1 MNIRQAKEQIEFA
14 MRAYF
19 SKDEYGRYCLPSA
32 RQRPMFLMGPPGVGK
47 TAIMAQIAS
56 ELNVALLSYSMTHHT
71 RQSAL
76 GLPFIVQKT
85 YGEREYSVSEYTMSE
100 IIASVYDLM
109 EETGKREGILFLDEM
124 NCVSETLLPV
134 MLQFLQYKVFGRHR
148 VPEGWIIVAAGN
160 PSEYNDSVRDFDMAI
175 WDRVRRIDVEPDF
188 SVWRKYAAET
198 GMHPSVLAYLDGH
211 REHLYS
217 VRATVEGKQ
226 FVTMRGWS
234 DLSDIMLLYDGQGLR
249 IDEVLIGQFVQDEQ
263 IAKDF
268 AVYYD
273 LFKKYRGDYQIAKIM
288 DGIADEKMIV
298 RAKNAPF
305 DERLAVIALLMEE
318 ASVRCQRVMLL
329 ALALDR
335 LLGEAVSLGDMLRR
349 APSDIVGSIDGMIA
363 QKREALYREKQAGSL
378 SRREE
383 TIAEGV
389 IALYGKLRA
398 AVQKKGISDAAG
410 AIVAVQKICVAEKK
424 EISAEA
430 AAVGQ
435 ALANAFAFLE
445 AAFSEGQEILL
456 FVTELTEN
464 FWTSQYIAKFGCERY
479 FAHNKELFFYERQRE
494 IVQQI
499 ENN

>member
-1 MNIRQAKEQIEFA
+1 MNIWQAKEQIEFA

-19 SKDEYGRYCLPSA
+19 SKDEYGRYRLPA
-32 RQRPMFLMGPPGVGK
+32 ERQRPMFLIGPPGVGK

-76 GLPFIVQKT
+76 GLPFIVQKK
-85 YGEREYSVSEYTMSE
+85 YGGKEYSVSEYTMSE

-109 EETGKREGILFLDEM
+109 ERTGKRDGILFLDEM

-160 PSEYNDSVRDFDMAI
+160 PPEYNDSVRDFDMAI

-188 SVWRKYAAET
+188 SVWRKYAAKT

-217 VRATVEGKQ
+217 VRSTVEGKQ

-234 DLSDIMLLYDGQGLR
+234 DLSDTMLLYDGQGLR
-249 IDEVLIGQFVQDEQ
+249 IDEVLIGQFVQDER

-298 RAKNAPF
+298 RAKNALF

-318 ASVRCQRVMLL
+318 ASARCQRVILL
-329 ALALDR
+329 ASALDR

-363 QKREALYREKQAGSL
+363 QKREALYREKLAGAL

-383 TIAEGV
+383 TITEGV
-389 IALYGKLRA
+389 IALYGKFRA
-398 AVQKKGISDAAG
+398 AVQKKGISDSAG
-410 AIVAVQKICVAEKK
+410 AIAAVQKICTVEKK

-445 AAFSEGQEILL
+445 EAFGEGQEILL

-464 FWTSQYIAKFGCERY
+464 FWTSQYIAKFGCEKY
-479 FAHNKELFFYERQRE
+479 LQHNKDLMFFERQVQLAQE
-494 IVQQI
+494 IG
-499 ENN
+499 ND

>member
-85 YGEREYSVSEYTMSE
+85 YGGKEYSVSEYTMSE

-109 EETGKREGILFLDEM
+109 ERTGKREGILFLDEM

-160 PSEYNDSVRDFDMAI
+160 PPEYNDSVRDFDMAI

-234 DLSDIMLLYDGQGLR
+234 DLSDVMFLYEGRGLPV
-249 IDEVLIGQFVQDEQ
+249 DEALIGQFLQDNG

-273 LFKKYRGDYQIAKIM
+273 LFKKYRGDYPIAAIL
-288 DGIADEKMIV
+288 DGGADEKMIV
-298 RAKNAPF
+298 RAKDAPF

-363 QKREALYREKQAGSL
+363 QKREALYREKLAGAL

-383 TIAEGV
+383 TITEGV

-445 AAFSEGQEILL
+445 AAFGEGQEILL

>member
-1 MNIRQAKEQIEFA
+1 MNIWQAKEQIEFA

-19 SKDEYGRYCLPSA
+19 SKDEYGRYRLPA
-32 RQRPMFLMGPPGVGK
+32 ERQRPMFLKGPPGVGK

-85 YGEREYSVSEYTMSE
+85 YGGKEYSVSEYTMSE

-109 EETGKREGILFLDEM
+109 ERTGKREGILFVDEM

-160 PSEYNDSVRDFDMAI
+160 PPEYNDSVRDFDMAI

-217 VRATVEGKQ
+217 VRSTVEGKQ

-305 DERLAVIALLMEE
+305 DERLAVIALLIEE
-318 ASVRCQRVMLL
+318 ASARCQRVMLL

-349 APSDIVGSIDGMIA
+349 APSDIVGSIGGMIA
-363 QKREALYREKQAGSL
+363 QKREAMYREKLAGAL

-383 TIAEGV
+383 TITEGV
-389 IALYGKLRA
+389 IALCGKLRA

-410 AIVAVQKICVAEKK
+410 AIAAVQKICVAEKK

-430 AAVGQ
+430 ASVGQ

-445 AAFSEGQEILL
+445 AAFGEGQEILL

-464 FWTSQYIAKFGCERY
+464 FWTSQYIAKFGCEKY
-479 FAHNKELFFYERQRE
+479 LQYNKDLMFFERQVQLAQE
-494 IVQQI
+494 IG
-499 ENN
+499 ND

>member
-1 MNIRQAKEQIEFA
+1 MNIWQAKEQIEFA

-19 SKDEYGRYCLPSA
+19 SKDEYGRYRLPA
-32 RQRPMFLMGPPGVGK
+32 ERQRPMFLKGPPGVGK

-85 YGEREYSVSEYTMSE
+85 YGGKEYSVSEYTMSE

-109 EETGKREGILFLDEM
+109 ERTGKREGILFLDEM

-160 PSEYNDSVRDFDMAI
+160 PPEYNDSVRDFDMAI

-217 VRATVEGKQ
+217 VRSTVEGKQ

-305 DERLAVIALLMEE
+305 DERLAVIALLIEE
-318 ASVRCQRVMLL
+318 ASARCQRVMLL

-349 APSDIVGSIDGMIA
+349 APSDIVGSIGGMIA
-363 QKREALYREKQAGSL
+363 QKRGAMYREKLAGAL

-383 TIAEGV
+383 TITEGV

-410 AIVAVQKICVAEKK
+410 AIAAVQKICVAEKK

-430 AAVGQ
+430 ASVGQ

-445 AAFSEGQEILL
+445 AAFGEGQEILL

-464 FWTSQYIAKFGCERY
+464 FWTSQYIAKFGCEKY
-479 FAHNKELFFYERQRE
+479 LQYNKDLMFFERQVQLAQE
-494 IVQQI
+494 IG
-499 ENN
+499 ND

>member
-1 MNIRQAKEQIEFA
+1 MNIWQAKEQIEFA

-85 YGEREYSVSEYTMSE
+85 YGGKEYSVSEYTMSE

-109 EETGKREGILFLDEM
+109 ERTGKREGILFLDEM

-217 VRATVEGKQ
+217 VRATVEGKR

-234 DLSDIMLLYDGQGLR
+234 DLSDVMFLYEGRGLPV
-249 IDEVLIGQFVQDEQ
+249 DEALIGQFLQDKG

-318 ASVRCQRVMLL
+318 ASVRCQRVMPL

-363 QKREALYREKQAGSL
+363 QKREALYREKLAGAL

-383 TIAEGV
+383 TITEGV

-445 AAFSEGQEILL
+445 AAFGEGQEILL

>member
-1 MNIRQAKEQIEFA
+1 MNIWQAKEQIEFA

-19 SKDEYGRYCLPSA
+19 SKDEYGRYRLPA
-32 RQRPMFLMGPPGVGK
+32 ERQRPMFLMGPPGVGK

-109 EETGKREGILFLDEM
+109 ERTGKREGILFLDEM

-188 SVWRKYAAET
+188 SVWRKYAADT
-198 GMHPSVLAYLDGH
+198 GTHPAVLSYLDGH
-211 REHLYS
+211 RENLYS
-217 VRATVEGKQ
+217 IRSTVDGKQ

-288 DGIADEKMIV
+288 DDIADEKMIV

-363 QKREALYREKQAGSL
+363 QKREAMYREKLAGAL

-383 TIAEGV
+383 TITEGV

-445 AAFSEGQEILL
+445 AAFGEGQEILL

-464 FWTSQYIAKFGCERY
+464 FWTSQYIAKFGCEKY
-479 FAHNKELFFYERQRE
+479 LQYNKDLMFFERQVQLAQE
-494 IVQQI
+494 IG
-499 ENN
+499 ND

>member
-1 MNIRQAKEQIEFA
+1 MNIWQAKEQIEFA

-19 SKDEYGRYCLPSA
+19 SKDEYGRYRLPSA

-160 PSEYNDSVRDFDMAI
+160 PPEYNDSVRDFDMAI

-188 SVWRKYAAET
+188 SVWRKYAADT
-198 GMHPSVLAYLDGH
+198 GTHPAVLSYLDGH
-211 REHLYS
+211 RENLYS
-217 VRATVEGKQ
+217 IRSTVDGKQ

-329 ALALDR
+329 ALALGR

-363 QKREALYREKQAGSL
+363 QKREALYREKLAGAL

-383 TIAEGV
+383 TITEGV

-398 AVQKKGISDAAG
+398 AVQKKDISDAAG
-410 AIVAVQKICVAEKK
+410 AIAAVQKICTAGKK

-445 AAFSEGQEILL
+445 AAFGEGQEILL

-464 FWTSQYIAKFGCERY
+464 FWTSQYIAKFGCEKY
-479 FAHNKELFFYERQRE
+479 LQYNKDLMFFERQVQLAQE
-494 IVQQI
+494 IG
-499 ENN
+499 ND

>member
-1 MNIRQAKEQIEFA
+1 MNIWQAKEQIEFA

-19 SKDEYGRYCLPSA
+19 SKDEYGRYRLPA
-32 RQRPMFLMGPPGVGK
+32 ERQRPMFLMGPPGVGK

-85 YGEREYSVSEYTMSE
+85 YGGKEYSVSEYTMSE

-160 PSEYNDSVRDFDMAI
+160 PPEYNDSVRDFDMAI

-188 SVWRKYAAET
+188 SVWRKYAADT
-198 GMHPSVLAYLDGH
+198 GTHPAVLSYLDGH
-211 REHLYS
+211 RENLYS
-217 VRATVEGKQ
+217 IRSTVDGKQ

>member
-1 MNIRQAKEQIEFA
+1 MNIWQAKEQIEFA

-76 GLPFIVQKT
+76 GLPFIVQET

-160 PSEYNDSVRDFDMAI
+160 PPEYNDSVRDFDMAI

-188 SVWRKYAAET
+188 SVWRKYAADT
-198 GMHPSVLAYLDGH
+198 GTHPAVLSYLDGH
-211 REHLYS
+211 RENLYS
-217 VRATVEGKQ
+217 IRSTVDGKQ

-234 DLSDIMLLYDGQGLR
+234 DLSDVMLLYEGRGLPV
-249 IDEVLIGQFVQDEQ
+249 DEALIGQFLQDKG

-318 ASVRCQRVMLL
+318 SSARCQKVMLREL
-329 ALALDR
+329 ALGR
-335 LLGEAVSLGDMLRR
+335 LLGEVVSLGDALRR
-349 APSDIVGSIDGMIA
+349 APSGMIGSIDETIA
-363 QKREALYREKQAGSL
+363 QKREALCREKQAGSL

-398 AVQKKGISDAAG
+398 AVQKKDISDAAG
-410 AIVAVQKICVAEKK
+410 AIAAVQKICTAEKK

-430 AAVGQ
+430 TAAGQ

-445 AAFSEGQEILL
+445 AAFGEGQEILL

>member
-1 MNIRQAKEQIEFA
+1 MNIWQAKEQIEFA

-160 PSEYNDSVRDFDMAI
+160 PPEYNDSVRDFDMAI

-188 SVWRKYAAET
+188 SVWRKYAADT
-198 GMHPSVLAYLDGH
+198 GTHPAVLSYLDGH
-211 REHLYS
+211 RENLYS
-217 VRATVEGKQ
+217 IRSTVDGKQ

-234 DLSDIMLLYDGQGLR
+234 DLSDVMFLYEGRGLPV
-249 IDEVLIGQFVQDEQ
+249 DEALIGQFLQDKG

-318 ASVRCQRVMLL
+318 ASVRCQKVMLREL
-329 ALALDR
+329 ALGR
-335 LLGEAVSLGDMLRR
+335 LLGEVVSLGDALRR
-349 APSDIVGSIDGMIA
+349 APSGMIGSIDETIA
-363 QKREALYREKQAGSL
+363 QKREALCREKQAGSL

-383 TIAEGV
+383 TIAEEV

-398 AVQKKGISDAAG
+398 AVQKKDISDAAG
-410 AIVAVQKICVAEKK
+410 AIAAVQKICTAEKK

-430 AAVGQ
+430 TAAGQ

-445 AAFSEGQEILL
+445 AAFGEGQEILL

>member
-1 MNIRQAKEQIEFA
+1 MNIWQAKEQIEFA

-19 SKDEYGRYCLPSA
+19 SKDEYGRYRLPA
-32 RQRPMFLMGPPGVGK
+32 ERQRPMFLMGPPGVGK

-175 WDRVRRIDVEPDF
+175 WDRVRRIDVEPEF
-188 SVWRKYAAET
+188 SVCRKYAADT
-198 GMHPSVLAYLDGH
+198 GTHPAVLSYLDGH
-211 REHLYS
+211 RENLYS
-217 VRATVEGKQ
+217 IRSTVDGKQ

-234 DLSDIMLLYDGQGLR
+234 DLSDVMLLYEGRGLPV
-249 IDEVLIGQFVQDEQ
+249 DEALIGQFVQDEQ

-298 RAKNAPF
+298 RAKDAPF

-318 ASVRCQRVMLL
+318 SSARCQRVMLREL
-329 ALALDR
+329 ALGR
-335 LLGEAVSLGDMLRR
+335 LLGEVVSLGDALRR
-349 APSDIVGSIDGMIA
+349 APSGMIGSIDETIA

-398 AVQKKGISDAAG
+398 AVQKKDISDAAG
-410 AIVAVQKICVAEKK
+410 AIAAVQKICVAEKK
-424 EISAEA
+424 EISAGA

-445 AAFSEGQEILL
+445 AAFGEGQEILL

>member
-1 MNIRQAKEQIEFA
+1 MNIWQAKEQIEFA

-19 SKDEYGRYCLPSA
+19 SKDEYGRYRLPA
-32 RQRPMFLMGPPGVGK
+32 ERQRPMFLMGPPGVGK

-85 YGEREYSVSEYTMSE
+85 YGGKEYSVSEYTMSE

-160 PSEYNDSVRDFDMAI
+160 PPEYNDSVRDFDMAI

-188 SVWRKYAAET
+188 SVWRKYAADT
-198 GMHPSVLAYLDGH
+198 GTHPAVLSYLDGH
-211 REHLYS
+211 RENLYS
-217 VRATVEGKQ
+217 IRSTVDGKQ

-234 DLSDIMLLYDGQGLR
+234 DLSDVMFLYEGRGLPV
-249 IDEVLIGQFVQDEQ
+249 DEALIGQFLQDKG

-273 LFKKYRGDYQIAKIM
+273 LFKKYRGDYPIAAIL
-288 DGIADEKMIV
+288 DGGADEKMIV
-298 RAKNAPF
+298 RAKDAPF

-318 ASVRCQRVMLL
+318 SSARCQKVMLREL
-329 ALALDR
+329 ALGR
-335 LLGEAVSLGDMLRR
+335 LLGEVVSLGDALRR

-363 QKREALYREKQAGSL
+363 QKREALYREKLAGAL

-383 TIAEGV
+383 TITEGV

-445 AAFSEGQEILL
+445 AAFGEGQEILL

-464 FWTSQYIAKFGCERY
+464 FWTSQYIAKFGCEKY
-479 FAHNKELFFYERQRE
+479 LQYNKDLMFFERQVQLAQE
-494 IVQQI
+494 IG
-499 ENN
+499 ND

>member
-1 MNIRQAKEQIEFA
+1 MNIWQAKEQIEFA

-85 YGEREYSVSEYTMSE
+85 YGGKEYSVSEYTMSE

-109 EETGKREGILFLDEM
+109 ERTSKREGILFLDEM

-160 PSEYNDSVRDFDMAI
+160 PPEYNDSVRDFDMAI

-188 SVWRKYAAET
+188 SVWRKYAADT
-198 GMHPSVLAYLDGH
+198 GTHPAVLAYLDGH

-363 QKREALYREKQAGSL
+363 QKREALYREKLAGAL

-410 AIVAVQKICVAEKK
+410 AIVAVQKICTAEKK

-445 AAFSEGQEILL
+445 AAFGEGQEILL

>member
-19 SKDEYGRYCLPSA
+19 SKDEYGRYRLPA
-32 RQRPMFLMGPPGVGK
+32 ERQRPMFLMGPPGVGK

-85 YGEREYSVSEYTMSE
+85 YGGKEYSVSEYTMSE

-109 EETGKREGILFLDEM
+109 ERTGKREGILFLDEM

-217 VRATVEGKQ
+217 IRSTVDGKQ

-234 DLSDIMLLYDGQGLR
+234 DLSDVMFLYEGRGLPV
-249 IDEVLIGQFVQDEQ
+249 DEALIGQFLQDKG

-363 QKREALYREKQAGSL
+363 QKREALYREKLAGAL

-410 AIVAVQKICVAEKK
+410 AIVAVQKICTAEKK

-430 AAVGQ
+430 AAAGQ

-445 AAFSEGQEILL
+445 AAFGEGQEILL

-464 FWTSQYIAKFGCERY
+464 FWTSQYIAKFGCEKY
-479 FAHNKELFFYERQRE
+479 LQYNKDLMFFERQVQLAQE
-494 IVQQI
+494 IG
-499 ENN
+499 ND

>member
-1 MNIRQAKEQIEFA
+1 MNIWQAKEQIEFA

-160 PSEYNDSVRDFDMAI
+160 PPEYNDSVRDFDMAI

-234 DLSDIMLLYDGQGLR
+234 DLSDVMLLYDGQGLR

-363 QKREALYREKQAGSL
+363 QKREALYREKLAGAL

-383 TIAEGV
+383 TITEGV

-445 AAFSEGQEILL
+445 AAFGEGQEILL

-464 FWTSQYIAKFGCERY
+464 FWTSQYIAKFGCEKY
-479 FAHNKELFFYERQRE
+479 LQYNKDLMFFERQVQLAQE
-494 IVQQI
+494 IG
-499 ENN
+499 ND

>member
-19 SKDEYGRYCLPSA
+19 SKDEYGRYRLPA
-32 RQRPMFLMGPPGVGK
+32 ERQRPMFLMGPPDVGK

-85 YGEREYSVSEYTMSE
+85 YGGKEYSVSEYTMSE

-109 EETGKREGILFLDEM
+109 ERTGKREGILFLDEM

-160 PSEYNDSVRDFDMAI
+160 PPEYNDSVRDFDMAI

-188 SVWRKYAAET
+188 SVWRKYAADT
-198 GMHPSVLAYLDGH
+198 GTHPAVLSYLDGH
-211 REHLYS
+211 RENLYS
-217 VRATVEGKQ
+217 IRSTVDGKQ

-234 DLSDIMLLYDGQGLR
+234 DLSDVMLLYEGRGLPV
-249 IDEVLIGQFVQDEQ
+249 DEALIGQFLQDKG

-273 LFKKYRGDYQIAKIM
+273 LFKKYRGDYPIAAIL
-288 DGIADEKMIV
+288 DGGADEKMIV
-298 RAKNAPF
+298 RAKDAPF

-318 ASVRCQRVMLL
+318 SSARCQKVMLREL
-329 ALALDR
+329 ALGR
-335 LLGEAVSLGDMLRR
+335 LLGEVVSLGDMLRR

-363 QKREALYREKQAGSL
+363 QKREALYREKLAGAL

-383 TIAEGV
+383 TITEGV

-410 AIVAVQKICVAEKK
+410 AIVAVQKICTAEKK

-445 AAFSEGQEILL
+445 AAFGEGQEILL

-464 FWTSQYIAKFGCERY
+464 FWTSQYIAKFGCEKY
-479 FAHNKELFFYERQRE
+479 LQYNKDLMFFERQVQLAQE
-494 IVQQI
+494 IG
-499 ENN
+499 ND

>member
-19 SKDEYGRYCLPSA
+19 SKDEYGRYRLPA
-32 RQRPMFLMGPPGVGK
+32 ERQRPMFLMGPPGVGK

-85 YGEREYSVSEYTMSE
+85 YGGKEYSVSEYTMSE

-109 EETGKREGILFLDEM
+109 ERTGKREGILFLDEM

-211 REHLYS
+211 RENLYS
-217 VRATVEGKQ
+217 IRSTVDGKQ

-234 DLSDIMLLYDGQGLR
+234 DLSDVMFLYEGRGLPV
-249 IDEVLIGQFVQDEQ
+249 DEALIGQFLQDKG

-363 QKREALYREKQAGSL
+363 QKREALYREKLAGAL

-410 AIVAVQKICVAEKK
+410 AIVAVQKICTAEKK

-430 AAVGQ
+430 AAAGQ

-445 AAFSEGQEILL
+445 AAFGEGQEILL

-464 FWTSQYIAKFGCERY
+464 FWTSQYIAKFGCEKY
-479 FAHNKELFFYERQRE
+479 LQYNKDLMFFERQVQLAQE
-494 IVQQI
+494 IG
-499 ENN
+499 ND

>member
-1 MNIRQAKEQIEFA
+1 MNIWQAKEQIEFA

-19 SKDEYGRYCLPSA
+19 SKDEYGRYRLPA
-32 RQRPMFLMGPPGVGK
+32 ERQRPMFLMGPPGVGK

-160 PSEYNDSVRDFDMAI
+160 PPEYNDSVRDFDMAI

-188 SVWRKYAAET
+188 SVWRKYAADT
-198 GMHPSVLAYLDGH
+198 GTHPAVLSYLDGH
-211 REHLYS
+211 RENLYS
-217 VRATVEGKQ
+217 IRSTVDGKQ

-234 DLSDIMLLYDGQGLR
+234 DLSDVMLLYEGRGLPV
-249 IDEVLIGQFVQDEQ
+249 DEALIGQFLQDKG

-273 LFKKYRGDYQIAKIM
+273 LFKKYRGDYPIAAIL
-288 DGIADEKMIV
+288 DGGADEKMIV
-298 RAKNAPF
+298 RAKDAPF

-318 ASVRCQRVMLL
+318 SSARCQKVMLREL
-329 ALALDR
+329 ALGR
-335 LLGEAVSLGDMLRR
+335 LLGEVVSLGDALRR
-349 APSDIVGSIDGMIA
+349 APSGMIGSIDETIA
-363 QKREALYREKQAGSL
+363 QKREALCREKQAGSL

-398 AVQKKGISDAAG
+398 AVQKKDISDAAG
-410 AIVAVQKICVAEKK
+410 AIAAVQKICTAEKK

-430 AAVGQ
+430 AAAGQ

-445 AAFSEGQEILL
+445 AAFGEGQEILL

>member
-19 SKDEYGRYCLPSA
+19 SKDEYGRYRLPA
-32 RQRPMFLMGPPGVGK
+32 ERQRPMFLMGPPGVGK

-160 PSEYNDSVRDFDMAI
+160 PPEYNDSVRDFDMAI

-188 SVWRKYAAET
+188 SVWRKYAADT
-198 GMHPSVLAYLDGH
+198 GTHPAVLSYLDGH
-211 REHLYS
+211 RENLYS
-217 VRATVEGKQ
+217 IRSTVDGKQ

-234 DLSDIMLLYDGQGLR
+234 DLSDVMFLYEGRGLPV
-249 IDEVLIGQFVQDEQ
+249 DEALIGQFLQDKG

-273 LFKKYRGDYQIAKIM
+273 LFKKYRGDYPIAAIL
-288 DGIADEKMIV
+288 DGGADEKMIV

-318 ASVRCQRVMLL
+318 SSARCQKVMLREL
-329 ALALDR
+329 ALGR
-335 LLGEAVSLGDMLRR
+335 LLGEVVSLGDALRR
-349 APSDIVGSIDGMIA
+349 APSGMIGSIDETIA

-424 EISAEA
+424 RSLPRLQRW
-430 AAVGQ
+430 GRH
-435 ALANAFAFLE
+435 LPMH
-445 AAFSEGQEILL
+445 LL
-456 FVTELTEN
+456 FWKRRSVRDRRSCCSSRN
-464 FWTSQYIAKFGCERY
+464 
-479 FAHNKELFFYERQRE
+479 
-494 IVQQI
+494 
-499 ENN
+499 

>member
-160 PSEYNDSVRDFDMAI
+160 PPEYNDSVRDFDMAI

-188 SVWRKYAAET
+188 SVWRKYAADT
-198 GMHPSVLAYLDGH
+198 GTHPAVLSYLDGH
-211 REHLYS
+211 RENLYS
-217 VRATVEGKQ
+217 IRSTVDGKQ

-234 DLSDIMLLYDGQGLR
+234 DLSDVMFLYEGRGLPV
-249 IDEVLIGQFVQDEQ
+249 DEALIGQFLQDKG

-273 LFKKYRGDYQIAKIM
+273 LFKKYRGDYPIAAIL
-288 DGIADEKMIV
+288 DGGADEKMIV
-298 RAKNAPF
+298 RAKDAPF

-318 ASVRCQRVMLL
+318 ASVRCQKVMLREL
-329 ALALDR
+329 ALGR
-335 LLGEAVSLGDMLRR
+335 LLGEVVSLGDALRR
-349 APSDIVGSIDGMIA
+349 APSGMIGSIDETIA

-398 AVQKKGISDAAG
+398 AVQKKDISDATG
-410 AIVAVQKICVAEKK
+410 AIAAVQKICTAEKK

-430 AAVGQ
+430 AAAGQ

-445 AAFSEGQEILL
+445 AAFGEGQEILL

>member
-19 SKDEYGRYCLPSA
+19 SKDEYGRYCLPA
-32 RQRPMFLMGPPGVGK
+32 EKQRPMFLMGPPGVGK

-76 GLPFIVQKT
+76 GLPFIEQKT

-160 PSEYNDSVRDFDMAI
+160 PPEYNDSVRDFDMAI
-175 WDRVRRIDVEPDF
+175 RDRVRRIDVEPDF
-188 SVWRKYAAET
+188 SVWRKYAADT
-198 GMHPSVLAYLDGH
+198 GTHPAVLSYLDGH
-211 REHLYS
+211 RENLYS
-217 VRATVEGKQ
+217 IRSTVDGKQ

-234 DLSDIMLLYDGQGLR
+234 DLSDVMFLYEGRGLPV
-249 IDEVLIGQFVQDEQ
+249 DEALIGQFLQDKG

-273 LFKKYRGDYQIAKIM
+273 LFKKYRGDYPIAAIL
-288 DGIADEKMIV
+288 DGGADEKMIV
-298 RAKNAPF
+298 RAKDAPF

-318 ASVRCQRVMLL
+318 SSARCQKVMLREL
-329 ALALDR
+329 ALGR
-335 LLGEAVSLGDMLRR
+335 LLGEVVSLGDALRR

-363 QKREALYREKQAGSL
+363 QKREALYREKLAGAL

-383 TIAEGV
+383 TITEGV

-445 AAFSEGQEILL
+445 AAFGEGQEILL

-464 FWTSQYIAKFGCERY
+464 FWTSQYIAKFGCEKY
-479 FAHNKELFFYERQRE
+479 LQYNKDLMFFERQVQLAQE
-494 IVQQI
+494 IG
-499 ENN
+499 ND

>member
-1 MNIRQAKEQIEFA
+1 MNIWQAKEQIEFA

-19 SKDEYGRYCLPSA
+19 SKDEYGRYRLPA
-32 RQRPMFLMGPPGVGK
+32 ERQRPMFLMGPPGVGK
-47 TAIMAQIAS
+47 TAIMAQTAS

-85 YGEREYSVSEYTMSE
+85 YGGKEYSVSEYTMSE

-109 EETGKREGILFLDEM
+109 ERTGKREGILFLDEM

-160 PSEYNDSVRDFDMAI
+160 PPEYNDSVRDFDMAI

-217 VRATVEGKQ
+217 VRSTVEGKQ

-305 DERLAVIALLMEE
+305 DERLAVIALLIEE
-318 ASVRCQRVMLL
+318 ASARCQRVMLL

-363 QKREALYREKQAGSL
+363 QKREAMYREKLAGAL

-383 TIAEGV
+383 TITEGV

-410 AIVAVQKICVAEKK
+410 AIAAVQKICVAEKK

-430 AAVGQ
+430 ASVGQ

-445 AAFSEGQEILL
+445 AAFGEGQEILL

-464 FWTSQYIAKFGCERY
+464 FWTSQYIAKFGCEKY
-479 FAHNKELFFYERQRE
+479 LQYNKDLMFFERQVQLAQE
-494 IVQQI
+494 IG
-499 ENN
+499 ND

>member
-1 MNIRQAKEQIEFA
+1 MNIWQAKEQIEFA

-19 SKDEYGRYCLPSA
+19 STDEYGRYRLPA
-32 RQRPMFLMGPPGVGK
+32 ERQRPMFLMGPPGVGK

-85 YGEREYSVSEYTMSE
+85 YGGKEYSVSEYTMSE

-109 EETGKREGILFLDEM
+109 ERTGKREGILFLDEM

-160 PSEYNDSVRDFDMAI
+160 PPEYNDSVRDFDMAI

-217 VRATVEGKQ
+217 VRSTVEGKQ

-305 DERLAVIALLMEE
+305 DERLAVIALLIEE
-318 ASVRCQRVMLL
+318 ASARCQRVMLL

-363 QKREALYREKQAGSL
+363 QKREAMYREKLAGAL

-383 TIAEGV
+383 TITEGV

-410 AIVAVQKICVAEKK
+410 AIAAVQKICVAEKK

-430 AAVGQ
+430 ASVGQ

-445 AAFSEGQEILL
+445 AAFGEGQEILL

-464 FWTSQYIAKFGCERY
+464 FWTSQYIAKFGCEKY
-479 FAHNKELFFYERQRE
+479 LQYNKDLMFFERQVQLAQE
-494 IVQQI
+494 IG
-499 ENN
+499 ND

>member
-1 MNIRQAKEQIEFA
+1 MNIWQAKEQIEFA

-19 SKDEYGRYCLPSA
+19 SKDEYGRYRLPA
-32 RQRPMFLMGPPGVGK
+32 ERQRPMFLMGPPGVGK

-85 YGEREYSVSEYTMSE
+85 YGGKEYSVSEYTMSE

-109 EETGKREGILFLDEM
+109 ERTGKREGILFLDEM

-160 PSEYNDSVRDFDMAI
+160 PPEYNDSVRDFDMAI

-188 SVWRKYAAET
+188 SVWRKYAAKT

-234 DLSDIMLLYDGQGLR
+234 DLSDIMLLYDGQGLH

-273 LFKKYRGDYQIAKIM
+273 LFKKYRGDYPIAAIL
-288 DGIADEKMIV
+288 DGGADEKMIV
-298 RAKNAPF
+298 RAKDAPF

-318 ASVRCQRVMLL
+318 SSARCQKVMLREL
-329 ALALDR
+329 ALGR
-335 LLGEAVSLGDMLRR
+335 LLGEVVSLGDALRR
-349 APSDIVGSIDGMIA
+349 APSGMIDSIDETIA
-363 QKREALYREKQAGSL
+363 QKREALCREKQAGSL

-445 AAFSEGQEILL
+445 AAFGEGQEILL

>member
-1 MNIRQAKEQIEFA
+1 MNIWQAKEQIEFA

-19 SKDEYGRYCLPSA
+19 SKDEYGRYRLPA
-32 RQRPMFLMGPPGVGK
+32 ERQRPMFLIGPPGVGK

-85 YGEREYSVSEYTMSE
+85 YGGKEYSVSEYTMSE

-109 EETGKREGILFLDEM
+109 ERTDKREGILFLDEM

-160 PSEYNDSVRDFDMAI
+160 PPEYNDSVRDFDMAI

-188 SVWRKYAAET
+188 SVWRKYAAKT

-217 VRATVEGKQ
+217 VRSTVEGKQ

-305 DERLAVIALLMEE
+305 DERLAVIALLIEE
-318 ASVRCQRVMLL
+318 ASARCQRVMLL

-363 QKREALYREKQAGSL
+363 QKREAMYREKLAGAL

-383 TIAEGV
+383 TITEGV

-410 AIVAVQKICVAEKK
+410 AIAAVQKICVAEKK

-430 AAVGQ
+430 ASVGQ

-445 AAFSEGQEILL
+445 AAFGEGQEILL

-464 FWTSQYIAKFGCERY
+464 FWTSQYIAKFGCEKY
-479 FAHNKELFFYERQRE
+479 LQYNKDLMFFERQVQLAQE
-494 IVQQI
+494 IG
-499 ENN
+499 ND

>member
-1 MNIRQAKEQIEFA
+1 MNIWQAKEQIEFA

-19 SKDEYGRYCLPSA
+19 SKDEYGRYRLPA
-32 RQRPMFLMGPPGVGK
+32 ERQRPMFLMGPPGVGK

-85 YGEREYSVSEYTMSE
+85 YGGKEYSVSEYTMSE

-109 EETGKREGILFLDEM
+109 ERTGKREGILFLDEM

-160 PSEYNDSVRDFDMAI
+160 PPEYNDSVRDFDMAI

-217 VRATVEGKQ
+217 VRSTVEGKQ

-305 DERLAVIALLMEE
+305 DERLAVIALLIEE
-318 ASVRCQRVMLL
+318 ASARCQRVMLL

-363 QKREALYREKQAGSL
+363 QKREAMYREKLAGAL

-383 TIAEGV
+383 TITEGV

-410 AIVAVQKICVAEKK
+410 AIAAVQKICVAEKK

-430 AAVGQ
+430 ASVGQ

-445 AAFSEGQEILL
+445 AAFGEGQEILL

-464 FWTSQYIAKFGCERY
+464 FWTSQYIAKFGCEKY
-479 FAHNKELFFYERQRE
+479 LQYNKDLMFFERQVQLAQE
-494 IVQQI
+494 IG
-499 ENN
+499 ND

>member
-1 MNIRQAKEQIEFA
+1 MNIWQAKEQIEFA

-19 SKDEYGRYCLPSA
+19 SKDEYGRYRLSA
-32 RQRPMFLMGPPGVGK
+32 ERQRPMFLMGPPGVGK

-85 YGEREYSVSEYTMSE
+85 YGGKEYSVSEYTMSE

-109 EETGKREGILFLDEM
+109 ERTGKREGILFLDEM

-160 PSEYNDSVRDFDMAI
+160 PPEYNDSVRDFDMAI

-217 VRATVEGKQ
+217 VRSTVEGKQ

-305 DERLAVIALLMEE
+305 DERLAVIALLIEE
-318 ASVRCQRVMLL
+318 ASARCQRVMLL

-363 QKREALYREKQAGSL
+363 QKREAMYREKLAGAL

-383 TIAEGV
+383 TITEGV

-410 AIVAVQKICVAEKK
+410 AIAAVQKICVAEKK

-430 AAVGQ
+430 ASVGQ
-435 ALANAFAFLE
+435 ALANAFSFLE
-445 AAFSEGQEILL
+445 AAFGEGQEILL

-464 FWTSQYIAKFGCERY
+464 FWTSQYIAKFGCEKY
-479 FAHNKELFFYERQRE
+479 LQYNKDLMFFERQVQLAQE
-494 IVQQI
+494 IG
-499 ENN
+499 ND

>member
-85 YGEREYSVSEYTMSE
+85 YGGKEYSVSEYTMSE

-109 EETGKREGILFLDEM
+109 ERTGKREGILFLDEM

-160 PSEYNDSVRDFDMAI
+160 PPEYNDSVRDFDMAI

-188 SVWRKYAAET
+188 SVWRKYAADT
-198 GMHPSVLAYLDGH
+198 GTHPAVLSYLDGH
-211 REHLYS
+211 RENLYS
-217 VRATVEGKQ
+217 IRSTVDGKQ

-234 DLSDIMLLYDGQGLR
+234 DLSDVMLLYEGRGLPV
-249 IDEVLIGQFVQDEQ
+249 DEALIGQFLQDKG

-273 LFKKYRGDYQIAKIM
+273 LFKKYRGDYPIAAM
-288 DGIADEKMIV
+288 LDGGADEKMIV
-298 RAKNAPF
+298 RAKDAPF

-318 ASVRCQRVMLL
+318 SSARCQRVMPREL
-329 ALALDR
+329 ALGR
-335 LLGEAVSLGDMLRR
+335 LLGEVVSLGDALRR
-349 APSDIVGSIDGMIA
+349 APSGMIGSIDETIA
-363 QKREALYREKQAGSL
+363 QKREALCREKQAGSL

-398 AVQKKGISDAAG
+398 AVQKKDISDAAG
-410 AIVAVQKICVAEKK
+410 AIAAVQKICTAEKK

-430 AAVGQ
+430 AAAGQ

-445 AAFSEGQEILL
+445 TAFGEGQEILL

>member
-1 MNIRQAKEQIEFA
+1 MNIWQAKEQIEFA

-19 SKDEYGRYCLPSA
+19 LKDEYGRYRLPA
-32 RQRPMFLMGPPGVGK
+32 ERQRPMFLIGPPGVGK

-85 YGEREYSVSEYTMSE
+85 YGGKEYSVSEYTMSE

-109 EETGKREGILFLDEM
+109 ERTDKREGILFLDEM

-160 PSEYNDSVRDFDMAI
+160 PPEYNDSVRDFDMAI

-188 SVWRKYAAET
+188 SVWRKYAAKT

-217 VRATVEGKQ
+217 VRSTVEGKQ

-234 DLSDIMLLYDGQGLR
+234 DLSDTMLLYDGQGLR
-249 IDEVLIGQFVQDEQ
+249 IDEVLIGQFVQDER

-298 RAKNAPF
+298 RAKNALF

-318 ASVRCQRVMLL
+318 ASARCQRVILL
-329 ALALDR
+329 ASALDR

-363 QKREALYREKQAGSL
+363 QKREALYREKLAGAL

-383 TIAEGV
+383 TITEGV
-389 IALYGKLRA
+389 IALYGKFRA
-398 AVQKKGISDAAG
+398 AVQKKGISDSAG
-410 AIVAVQKICVAEKK
+410 AIAAVQKICTVEKK

-435 ALANAFAFLE
+435 ALVNAFAFLE
-445 AAFSEGQEILL
+445 EAFGEGQEILL

-464 FWTSQYIAKFGCERY
+464 FWTSQYIAKFGCEKY
-479 FAHNKELFFYERQRE
+479 LQHNKDLMFFERQVQLAQE
-494 IVQQI
+494 IG
-499 ENN
+499 ND

>member
-19 SKDEYGRYCLPSA
+19 SKDEYGRYRLPA
-32 RQRPMFLMGPPGVGK
+32 ERQRPMFLMGPPGVGK

-85 YGEREYSVSEYTMSE
+85 YGGKEYSVSEYTMSE

-109 EETGKREGILFLDEM
+109 ERTGKREGILFLDEM

-188 SVWRKYAAET
+188 SVWRKYAADT

-217 VRATVEGKQ
+217 IRSTVDGKQ

-234 DLSDIMLLYDGQGLR
+234 DLSDVMFLYEGRGLPV
-249 IDEVLIGQFVQDEQ
+249 DEALIGQFLQDKG

-363 QKREALYREKQAGSL
+363 QKREALYREKLAGAL

-410 AIVAVQKICVAEKK
+410 AIVAVQKICTAEKK

-430 AAVGQ
+430 AAAGQ

-445 AAFSEGQEILL
+445 AAFGEGQEILL

-464 FWTSQYIAKFGCERY
+464 FWTSQYIAKFGCEKY
-479 FAHNKELFFYERQRE
+479 LQYNKDLMFFERQVQLAQE
-494 IVQQI
+494 IG
-499 ENN
+499 ND

>member
-1 MNIRQAKEQIEFA
+1 MNIWQAKEQIEFA

-160 PSEYNDSVRDFDMAI
+160 PPEYNDSVRDFDMAI

-188 SVWRKYAAET
+188 SVWRKYAADT
-198 GMHPSVLAYLDGH
+198 GTHPAVLSYLDGH
-211 REHLYS
+211 RENLYS
-217 VRATVEGKQ
+217 IRSTVDGKQ

-234 DLSDIMLLYDGQGLR
+234 DLSDVMLLYEGRGLPV
-249 IDEVLIGQFVQDEQ
+249 DEALIGQFVQDEQ

-273 LFKKYRGDYQIAKIM
+273 LFKKYRGDYPIAKIM

-298 RAKNAPF
+298 RAKDAPF

-318 ASVRCQRVMLL
+318 SSARCQKVMLREL
-329 ALALDR
+329 ALGR
-335 LLGEAVSLGDMLRR
+335 LLGEVVSLGDALRR
-349 APSDIVGSIDGMIA
+349 APSGMIGSIDETIA
-363 QKREALYREKQAGSL
+363 QKREALCREKQAGSL

-398 AVQKKGISDAAG
+398 AVQKKDISDAAG
-410 AIVAVQKICVAEKK
+410 AIAAVQKICTAEKK

-430 AAVGQ
+430 AAAGQ

-445 AAFSEGQEILL
+445 AAFGEGQEILL

>member
-1 MNIRQAKEQIEFA
+1 MNIWQAKEQIEFA

-160 PSEYNDSVRDFDMAI
+160 PPEYNDSVRDFDMAI

-188 SVWRKYAAET
+188 SVWRKYAADT
-198 GMHPSVLAYLDGH
+198 GTHPAVLSYLDGH
-211 REHLYS
+211 RENLYS
-217 VRATVEGKQ
+217 IRSTVDGKQ

-234 DLSDIMLLYDGQGLR
+234 DLSDVMLLYEGRGLPV
-249 IDEVLIGQFVQDEQ
+249 DEALIGQFLQDKG

-273 LFKKYRGDYQIAKIM
+273 LFKKYRGDYPIAAIL
-288 DGIADEKMIV
+288 DGGADEKMIV
-298 RAKNAPF
+298 RAKDAPF

-318 ASVRCQRVMLL
+318 SSARCQKVMLREL
-329 ALALDR
+329 ALGR
-335 LLGEAVSLGDMLRR
+335 LLGEVVSLGDALRR
-349 APSDIVGSIDGMIA
+349 APSGMIGSIDETIA
-363 QKREALYREKQAGSL
+363 QKREALCREKQAGSL

-398 AVQKKGISDAAG
+398 AVQKKDISDAAG
-410 AIVAVQKICVAEKK
+410 AIAAVQKICTAEKK

-430 AAVGQ
+430 AAAGQ

-445 AAFSEGQEILL
+445 AAFGEGQEILL

-464 FWTSQYIAKFGCERY
+464 FWTSQYIAKFGCEKY
-479 FAHNKELFFYERQRE
+479 LQYNKDLMFFERQVQLAQE
-494 IVQQI
+494 IG
-499 ENN
+499 ND

>member
-19 SKDEYGRYCLPSA
+19 SKDEYGRYRLPA
-32 RQRPMFLMGPPGVGK
+32 ERQRPMFLMGPPGVGK

-85 YGEREYSVSEYTMSE
+85 YGGKEYSVSEYTMSE

-160 PSEYNDSVRDFDMAI
+160 PPEYNDSVRDFDMAI

-188 SVWRKYAAET
+188 SVWRKYAADT
-198 GMHPSVLAYLDGH
+198 GTHPAVLSYLDGH
-211 REHLYS
+211 RENLYS
-217 VRATVEGKQ
+217 IRSTVDGKQ

-234 DLSDIMLLYDGQGLR
+234 DLSDVMFLYEGRGLPV
-249 IDEVLIGQFVQDEQ
+249 DEALIGQFLQDKG

-273 LFKKYRGDYQIAKIM
+273 LFKKYRGDYPIAAIL
-288 DGIADEKMIV
+288 DGGADEKMIV
-298 RAKNAPF
+298 RAKDAPF

-363 QKREALYREKQAGSL
+363 QKREALCREKQAGSL

-389 IALYGKLRA
+389 IALYEKLRA
-398 AVQKKGISDAAG
+398 AVQKKDISDAAG
-410 AIVAVQKICVAEKK
+410 AIAAVQKICTAEKK

-430 AAVGQ
+430 AAAGQ

-445 AAFSEGQEILL
+445 AAFGEGQEILL

-464 FWTSQYIAKFGCERY
+464 FWTSQYIAKFGCEKY
-479 FAHNKELFFYERQRE
+479 LQYNKDLMFFERQVQLAQE
-494 IVQQI
+494 IG
-499 ENN
+499 ND

>member
-1 MNIRQAKEQIEFA
+1 MNIRQAKEQIEYA

-19 SKDEYGRYCLPSA
+19 SKDEYGRYCLPA
-32 RQRPMFLMGPPGVGK
+32 ERQRPIFLMGPPGIGK

-85 YGEREYSVSEYTMSE
+85 YDGRECSVSEYTMSE
-100 IIASVYDLM
+100 IIASVYDLV

-148 VPEGWIIVAAGN
+148 VPDGWIIVAAGN
-160 PSEYNDSVRDFDMAI
+160 PPEYNDSVRDFDMAI

-198 GMHPSVLAYLDGH
+198 GTHPAILAYLDGH

-217 VRATVEGKQ
+217 VRSTVDGKQ

-234 DLSDIMLLYDGQGLR
+234 DLSDVMLLYGARGLPV
-249 IDEVLIGQFVQDEQ
+249 DETLIGQFLQDKG

-273 LFKKYRGDYQIAKIM
+273 LFQKYSGDYQIASIL
-288 DGIADEKMIV
+288 DGGTDKKMIT
-298 RAKNAPF
+298 RAKDAPF
-305 DERLAVIALLMEE
+305 DERLAVIALLTEE
-318 ASVRCQRVMLL
+318 VSARCQKVMLRET
-329 ALALDR
+329 ALDR
-335 LLGEAVSLGDMLRR
+335 LLGEAVSLGDTLRR
-349 APSDIVGSIDGMIA
+349 ASSDICGVIDDIIF
-363 QKREALYREKQAGSL
+363 QRREELRREKLAGSL

-383 TIAEGV
+383 TVMEGV
-389 IALYGKLRA
+389 IALYGGLRS
-398 AVQKKGISDAAG
+398 AVQKKGIADAAG
-410 AIVAVQKICVAEKK
+410 AIAAVQKMCAAEKK

-430 AAVGQ
+430 TAVGQ
-435 ALANAFAFLE
+435 AFDNAFTFSEMAFG
-445 AAFSEGQEILL
+445 EGQEILL

-464 FWTSQYIAKFGCERY
+464 FWTSQYIAKFGCEKY
-479 FAHNKELFFYERQRE
+479 LQYNKDLMFYERQVQLARE
-494 IVQQI
+494 I
-499 ENN
+499 ENS